1 MAMSVNAYLNFQGN
15 TREVVT
21 FYAQVFNLPAPK
33 IMTFGDA
40 PAHPDYPLPEEA
52 KNGVMHT
59 RLNISGTDVMFSDT
73 FPGMP
78 FTVGNNITLSLV
90 SNNLEEIQNAFHGL
104 KEGGTIA
111 MELQETTWS
120 KCYGQVV
127 DKFGILWQFN
137 YEDGSNSF

>member
-1 MAMSVNAYLNFQGN
+1 MSINAYLNFQGN

-21 FYAQVFNLPAPK
+21 FYAEVFNLPTPK
-33 IMTFGDA
+33 IITFGDM

-59 RLNISGTDVMFSDT
+59 RLDINGSPLMFSDV

-78 FTVGNNITLSLV
+78 YVVGNNISLSYV
-90 SNNLEEIQNAFHGL
+90 SSNAEEIQNAFHKL
-104 KEGGTIA
+104 KEGGKIG
-111 MELQETTWS
+111 MELQATDWS
-120 KCYGQVV
+120 KLYGQVE

-137 YEDGSNSF
+137 LDSGETF